1 MPISYLTIDRADY
14 EDARAW
20 VLSTAVD
27 VYGCDPDAIRSRKHI
42 IRFTHKLCDL
52 LGFKR
57 IGETRVAQ
65 FGAGSRACGRSM
77 VQLIEASLVSAHFA
91 EDSNTV
97 YLDIFSSKWYD
108 AEAAA
113 EFAKE
118 FFRAERVRVQTCL
131 RQ

>member
-1 MPISYLTIDRADY
+1 MEVALIPQPIPTL
-14 EDARAW
+14 
-20 VLSTAVD
+20 
-27 VYGCDPDAIRSRKHI
+27 K
-42 IRFTHKLCDL
+42 RF
-52 LGFKR
+52 
-57 IGETRVAQ
+57 I
-65 FGAGSRACGRSM
+65 
-77 VQLIEASLVSAHFA
+77 A

-113 EFAKE
+113 EYAKE

>member
-14 EDARAW
+14 EGARAW
-20 VLSTAVD
+20 GLSTAVD
-27 VYGCDPDAIRSRKHI
+27 IYGCDPGAIRSREHI
-42 IRFTHKLCDL
+42 IRFTHELCDL
-52 LGFKR
+52 IGVKR
-57 IGETRVAQ
+57 LGETQVVRFVAD
-65 FGAGSRACGRSM
+65 SRASGHSI

-113 EFAKE
+113 EYAKE